1 MFETVRRRVGVAAG
15 VVLAA
20 VALADA
26 AGAQTARPRTSPSPA
41 ASPVAFSARAHANVT
56 VVTQGSTF
64 SGSLQLAVAQ
74 RTNLTRIDILSVKS
88 DTIPIPPLTVTAVLD
103 RGANTLTV
111 WNDTTK
117 QYRVQPFLPRS
128 LASGSPRPSA
138 STQPS
143 SSPRASASAAP
154 ARPVARGHSPFA
166 DLDVLSL
173 TLKMTGHTTTSGL
186 PTTGL
191 SFDLQVQR
199 KVDKMLSH
207 VTATTQLADEFAVF
221 PMTLDVSVEPGMIPV
236 SAKLSY
242 AVDDLTRTA
251 PPLERF
257 AIPAGYT
264 EASSLPAV
272 LFGRRSAPMPTSSA
286 PPVPAPSPSP
296 R

>member
-1 MFETVRRRVGVAAG
+1 MLEAIGRRAGISAGAILAMF
-15 VVLAA
+15 VLAH
-20 VALADA
+20 A
-26 AGAQTARPRTSPSPA
+26 AGAQTPKPSPSPA
-41 ASPVAFSARAHANVT
+41 PAVAAFSAHAHANVT
-56 VVTQGSTF
+56 VIAQGTTF
-64 SGSLQLAVAQ
+64 TGSVQLGVAQ

-88 DTIPIPPLTVTAVLD
+88 DSIPIPPLTVTAVLD

-117 QYRVQPFLPRS
+117 QYRVQPFLPRAA
-128 LASGSPRPSA
+128 ASASPRPSA
-138 STQPS
+138 APSPRPS
-143 SSPRASASAAP
+143 SSPRP
-154 ARPVARGHSPFA
+154 GPFPRGRSPFA

-199 KVDKMLSH
+199 KADKTPSH
-207 VTATTQLADEFAVF
+207 VTATTQLADEFSAF
-221 PMTLDVSVEPGMIPV
+221 PMTLDISVEPGMVPV

-251 PPLERF
+251 PPLDRF
-257 AIPAGYT
+257 KVPDGYT

-272 LFGRRSAPMPTSSA
+272 IFGRSSMPRPMSSGMPMPM
-286 PPVPAPSPSP
+286 PMPSPSHSP